1 LSLYLPVQRLI
12 DKEQVYWGK
21 KTKLGAMIIVDRIKY
36 YFENNA
42 FGVCSALGDKLGVAT
57 SSIRLFFIYASC
69 LTLGSPIIIYLSLA
83 FIMNMRAHLRKRST
97 IWDF

>member
-1 LSLYLPVQRLI
+1 MQLI
-12 DKEQVYWGK
+12 DKV
-21 KTKLGAMIIVDRIKY
+21 KY

-42 FGVCSALGDKLGVAT
+42 FGVCATLGDKLGIAT
-57 SSIRLFFIYASC
+57 SSIRLFFIYTSC

>member
-1 LSLYLPVQRLI
+1 LQVERLV
-12 DKEQVYWGK
+12 DKKQVYQGK
-21 KTKLGAMIIVDRIKY
+21 PLKKRVMKLIETIKY

-42 FGVCSALGDKLGVAT
+42 FGVCTALGDKLGIAT

-69 LTLGSPIIIYLSLA
+69 LTLGSPIILYLSLA
-83 FIMNMRAHLRKRST
+83 FIINMRAHLRKRST